1 MRPLTQEAVMSTQ
14 TTTGDVMELLRLHV
28 PLTLLV
34 DLIDPGGP
42 RSRELLD
49 DERFLPVR
57 TA

>member
-1 MRPLTQEAVMSTQ
+1 MITQ
-14 TTTGDVMELLRLHV
+14 TTNVDVMELLRLHV

-34 DLIDPGGP
+34 DLVDPEGP

-49 DERFLPVR
+49 IERFSAVR

>member
-1 MRPLTQEAVMSTQ
+1 MITQ
-14 TTTGDVMELLRLHV
+14 TTSVDVMELLRLHV

-34 DLIDPGGP
+34 DLVDPQGP

-49 DERFLPVR
+49 DERFLAVR